1 MSATPRELE
10 ITIRAETPTW
20 LNSLNEYRSL
30 QQSQASTPSPSSTCA
45 TDTLAIVKKTLFWSG
60 VGSASSFI
68 SLLLGRLILENTGYS
83 LDTSDESLKYAAI
96 GGASSYFIFKLIAE
110 ISKKL
115 CSPTL
120 LKYFHASNE
129 EAENQE
135 HPVEISMQEVA
146 LYSLLLNLGGTF
158 LGIVLLQNYQHIEQ
172 STDDVIAS
180 AVGAGVL
187 FASASLVNGLRRC

>member
-1 MSATPRELE
+1 MSPTPRELE
-10 ITIRAETPTW
+10 ITIKAETPTW

-30 QQSQASTPSPSSTCA
+30 QQSQVSTPPPSSTCA
-45 TDTLAIVKKTLFWSG
+45 IDTVAIVKKTLFWSG
-60 VGSASSFI
+60 VGAASSFI
-68 SLLLGRLILENTGYS
+68 SLLLGRLILDNTGYV
-83 LDTSDESLKYAAI
+83 LQPSDESLKYAAI

-115 CSPTL
+115 CSPAL
-120 LKYFHASNE
+120 LKYFHSSIE

-135 HPVEISMQEVA
+135 HPLEVSMQEIA

-158 LGIVLLQNYQHIEQ
+158 LGIVLLQNYQHIEK

-180 AVGAGVL
+180 TIGAGVL